1 MTTGNNKQTKIKK
14 PAASN
19 NRFHSRFDGISNK
32 ILRYRDSQQKA
43 KDEAQKSADQKMK
56 ELEKAQKNQ
65 PVPITQQ
72 WAENLGKFTGIQS
85 QNNPAALPTAKPMTP
100 VNTATM
106 GQIPPP
112 SPLTS
117 GSQQRV
123 AFIRSIENSL
133 KVIEKY
139 AAKDRLLT
147 QSISNTSVLNPSEQN
162 VILQNEARKG
172 FKEDEAWINKQL
184 NFWGPMALKMF
195 GLERRDGDKYFKG
208 RVANINADPTENIGK
223 TRFYDTEL
231 FQSRRPL

>member
-1 MTTGNNKQTKIKK
+1 MTTGNSKQTKIKK
-14 PAASN
+14 PTASN
-19 NRFHSRFDGISNK
+19 NGFHSRFDGISNK
-32 ILRYRDSQQKA
+32 ILKYRDSQQKA

-65 PVPITQQ
+65 PVSITQQ
-72 WAENLGKFTGIQS
+72 WADNLGKFTGIKS

-106 GQIPPP
+106 GQNAP
-112 SPLTS
+112 SPL
-117 GSQQRV
+117 GSQQKV

-139 AAKDRLLT
+139 AAKDKLLT
-147 QSISNTSVLNPSEQN
+147 KSIENVSSLNPSEQN

-172 FKEDEAWINKQL
+172 FKDNEAWINKQL

-208 RVANINADPTENIGK
+208 RVSNINADPTENIGK